1 MPGVLIVE
9 AMAQAAGVLG
19 AEPDSEPEEKLVF
32 LAMIEQARFRKP
44 VVPGDQ
50 MRIEVVFL
58 KLKPSVAKIHG
69 IATVDGVV
77 VAEPT

>member
-1 MPGVLIVE
+1 VLNRI
-9 AMAQAAGVLG
+9 QNR
-19 AEPDSEPEEKLVF
+19 DEKLVF

-58 KLKPSVAKIHG
+58 KLKPSVAKIHAV
-69 IATVDGVV
+69 ATVDGVV
-77 VAEPT
+77 VAEADLMCTLSDRAPAPE